1 MIAIGSLVTIAETGR
16 GLDRCLGLGLSN
28 LLGYTVFKD
37 TLVSFF
43 TGSGSVLTYLL
54 EV

>member
-16 GLDRCLGLGLSN
+16 GLNRCLGLGLSS

-43 TGSGSVLTYLL
+43 TGSGSVLAYLL